1 MEILMEVFDKDFVRI
16 GTFNNYSSI
25 MYNRTLSDQ
34 SNYTLNL
41 PFERESVDLLMAGSY
56 LLIDETFLAEM
67 KYIQKTEDSISEI
80 VSKGYNV
87 KNLLQERCFYPMQ
100 IFGGTAPE
108 VMRQMVINNV
118 TSPADARRKIK
129 EIKLGTYPYIDSRID
144 MQQTGNSVYEELVK
158 IADEYQI
165 GFEIIPNIVEYED
178 LSTNIESLYFNVF
191 KGVDHTEGN
200 PYGNSIVEFSVEL
213 NNMESTS
220 YVRDAMNY
228 RNVAYVAGEGERVG
242 DDEESARIVI
252 EMGDME
258 ASGLDRKEV
267 FVDARDCQKQR
278 EDGSYISD
286 YTYDKMLR
294 RRGSEKLVASKII
307 ETYGGTV
314 LDGDNTYIY
323 GVDFKEGD
331 LVTLKDEDL
340 GLKFDTVITNVM
352 ITKNRQGTYL
362 DVTFGYDNV

>member
-1 MEILMEVFDKDFVRI
+1 MEMLMEVFDKDFIRI
-16 GTFNNYSSI
+16 GTFNKYSSI

-41 PFERESVDLLMAGSY
+41 PFERDTIDLLMEGSY
-56 LLIDETFLAEM
+56 LLVDETFLAEM

-80 VSKGYNV
+80 ISKGYNV
-87 KNLLQERCFYPMQ
+87 KNILQERCFYPMQ

-108 VMRQMVINNV
+108 VMMQMVNNNV
-118 TSPADARRKIK
+118 VSPTNTKRKIK
-129 EIKLGTYPYIDSRID
+129 EIKLGTYPYIESRID

-165 GFEIIPNIVEYED
+165 GFEVVPNIVEYED
-178 LSTNIESLYFNVF
+178 LRTNIESLYFNVF

-200 PYGNSIVEFSVEL
+200 PYGNNIVEFSVEL

-220 YVRDAMNY
+220 YVKDAMNY
-228 RNVAYVAGEGERVG
+228 RNVAYVAGEGETVG
-242 DDEESARIVI
+242 DSEESQRIVI
-252 EMGDME
+252 EMGDLE
-258 ASGLDRKEV
+258 ASGLARKEM
-267 FVDARDCQKQR
+267 FVDARDCQKKR
-278 EDGSYISD
+278 DDGSYISD
-286 YTYDKMLR
+286 SVYDKMLR
-294 RRGSEKLVASKII
+294 KRGMDKLFEHRIVES
-307 ETYGGTV
+307 YGGTI
-314 LDGDNTYIY
+314 LEGENTYIY

-331 LVTLKDEDL
+331 LVTLRDEDL
-340 GLKFDTVITNVM
+340 GLRFDTVITNVT